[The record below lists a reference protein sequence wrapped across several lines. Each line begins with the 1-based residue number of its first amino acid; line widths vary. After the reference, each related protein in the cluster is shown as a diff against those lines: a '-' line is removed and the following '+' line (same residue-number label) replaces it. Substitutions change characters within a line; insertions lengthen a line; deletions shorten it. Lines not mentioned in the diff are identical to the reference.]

1 MMDKRNYIA
10 VVPTIL
16 AAVSG
21 AVYLGAKA
29 VPQSNQP
36 GPVLSAAVVF
46 ATPPSTSVS
55 SAVLGPSASAAIA
68 RAVDPSSHKSSAIV
82 ERTHNALDALA
93 GAVHQLSHPRAL
105 EDAFDSYFA
114 FKDAHPNDVKKPY
127 LYFVDYG
134 LSATTPRG
142 YVFNMETL
150 SVVDG
155 PFMVAA
161 GRGSAQNSA
170 GIPTRFS
177 NAFGAA
183 TTSLGLYVAQELYQF
198 TGHSGGQE
206 YHSVGLKLEGVS
218 TGFNDNARARGV
230 VAHGA
235 PYVTDTRAGRSEGCP
250 ALKPER
256 AAELLPKLAN
266 GGLVFLFAP
275 DADWMTRD
283 PWISSATA
291 E

>member
-1 MMDKRNYIA
+1 MDKRSYMKII
-10 VVPTIL
+10 PTIL

-21 AVYLGAKA
+21 AVYFGSKA
-29 VPQSNQP
+29 VPTNNGSGM

-46 ATPPSTSVS
+46 ATPTTGSAS
-55 SAVLGPSASAAIA
+55 SAFLGPAATAAVARGLTGNSRSSELAERAHSALTVLA
-68 RAVDPSSHKSSAIV
+68 SSV
-82 ERTHNALDALA
+82 TR
-93 GAVHQLSHPRAL
+93 LSHPRAL

-114 FKDAHPNDVKKPY
+114 FKAVHPEQVKKPF

-134 LSATTPRG
+134 LPATTPRG

-150 SVVDG
+150 SIVDG
-155 PFMVAA
+155 PFTVAH

-198 TGHSGGQE
+198 SGHAGGQL
-206 YHSVGLKLEGVS
+206 YHSTGLRLAGVS

-235 PYVTDTRAGRSEGCP
+235 PYVTATRAGRSEGCP
-250 ALKPER
+250 ALEPAR

-275 DADWMTRD
+275 DNNWMTRD
-283 PWISSATA
+283 PWVTQA